1 MKLTR
6 QFIMDNRTPKGS
18 WTRSQIEALGLKWPP
33 LHGWIDTVI
42 GKELTDEQ
50 VRVFSAKT
58 PAKAAKSA
66 VDLNQMGLFD

>member
-18 WTRSQIEALGLKWPP
+18 WTRSQIQALGIAWPP

-42 GKELTDEQ
+42 GKEIGSQQ
-50 VRVFSAKT
+50 VLIFTAKT
-58 PAKAAKSA
+58 PAKFT
-66 VDLNQMGLFD
+66 VHPDQIGLFD